1 MVASETKKWPFFV
14 RRSRFLQ
21 AVAALQS
28 KKYAKYDEK
37 WTFLGQT
44 AYHLTSFTNNIP
56 LEIIDN
62 QYQLQGGISPLELC
76 KLYGTP
82 LYVYDAAVIERQY
95 KRMTAAYHWHK
106 FKVYYACKALSN
118 ISVLRFFRQLGS
130 ALDCVSIGEV
140 RLGLLAGFTPDNILF
155 TPNFASMA
163 EYEEAVSLGVK
174 INIDAIPMLENW
186 GLHHKDYPICLRINP
201 HLMAGGNE
209 KISVGHIDSKFGIS
223 IHQLPHVLRI
233 VENQGLTIE
242 GLHMHT
248 GSDILDVDIF
258 IRGAEILFEAAVKFP
273 NLQFIDLG
281 SGYKVPYKPDDIE
294 TDIEELG
301 EKLSARFAE
310 FCRDYGRELTL
321 MVEPGKFLVSEAGYL
336 FAQCTLV
343 KQTTSTAFVGVNTG
357 FNHLIRP
364 MFYGSYHKIVNVT
377 EPNFKPRIYN
387 VVGNICETDTFA
399 VDRRIAEVVEGDIIC
414 FFNAGAYGWSMA
426 SQFNSRPRP
435 AEVLIYKGKAHLIRK
450 RETFEDLIAGQ
461 IAVDL

>member
-1 MVASETKKWPFFV
+1 M
-14 RRSRFLQ
+14 
-21 AVAALQS
+21 
-28 KKYAKYDEK
+28 
-37 WTFLGQT
+37 
-44 AYHLTSFTNNIP
+44 
-56 LEIIDN
+56 EIIDN
-62 QYQLQGGISPLELC
+62 QYRLQGGISPLTLC
-76 KLYGTP
+76 KQYGTP
-82 LYVYDAAVIERQY
+82 LYVYDASVMERQY
-95 KRMTAAYHWHK
+95 KRMTAAYNWDK

-118 ISVLRFFRQLGS
+118 ISVLRLFRQMGA

-140 RLGLLAGFTPDNILF
+140 QLGLLAGFSPENILF
-155 TPNFASMA
+155 TPNFAGIE
-163 EYEEAVSLGVK
+163 EYEAAAKLGVK

-186 GLHHKDYPICLRINP
+186 GLLHKDYPICLRINP

-233 VENQGLTIE
+233 VENQGLNIE

-310 FCRDYGRELTL
+310 FCQSYGRELTL

-364 MFYGSYHKIVNVT
+364 MFYGAYHKIVNVT

-399 VDRRIAEVVEGDIIC
+399 VDRRIAEVVEGDIIG
-414 FFNAGAYGWSMA
+414 FYNAGAYGWSMA

-435 AEVLIYKGKAHLIRK
+435 AEVLLYKGKALLIRK

-461 IAVDL
+461 IDVDLS